1 MRRYATPID
10 ALRTSDNTPET
21 PVYLVVIGW
30 LYVVVMMAAVSD
42 SILTALARLLFLGIL
57 PVVVLLWMGGLRRRR
72 PRPAAEEPGANEA
85 PPDQTR

>member
-1 MRRYATPID
+1 MVADLRHIIRYSLHERIH
-10 ALRTSDNTPET
+10 AL
-21 PVYLVVIGW
+21 YLVVIGW

-72 PRPAAEEPGANEA
+72 PRPAAEEPGANES
-85 PPDQTR
+85 PPDRTR